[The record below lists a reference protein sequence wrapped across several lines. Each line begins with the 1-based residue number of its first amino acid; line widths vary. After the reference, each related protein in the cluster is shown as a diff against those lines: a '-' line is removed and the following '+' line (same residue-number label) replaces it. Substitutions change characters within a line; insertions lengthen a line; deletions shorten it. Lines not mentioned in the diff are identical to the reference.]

1 MILINIKYIYAIDP
15 NYFEKL
21 EKISLEISVFN
32 KDMSKGNYHFDVHK
46 DVETRIMNYQPLPTN
61 RKRRS
66 RLYHV
71 TTSKV
76 LKKSGVNFDNMGYVN
91 IENGKKNQL
100 QQILER
106 KNLLN

>member
-1 MILINIKYIYAIDP
+1 M
-15 NYFEKL
+15 
-21 EKISLEISVFN
+21 EIAVFN
-32 KDMSKGNYHFDVHK
+32 KDMSKGNYHLEVHK

-76 LKKSGVNFDNMGYVN
+76 LKKSGSNFDGIGNVN
-91 IENGKKNQL
+91 LEMGKKNQL
-100 QQILER
+100 YKILER
-106 KNLLN
+106 KNLIS

>member
-1 MILINIKYIYAIDP
+1 MLLIQIILRNWIRFQWK
-15 NYFEKL
+15 
-21 EKISLEISVFN
+21 
-32 KDMSKGNYHFDVHK
+32 
-46 DVETRIMNYQPLPTN
+46 YQPLPTN

-76 LKKSGVNFDNMGYVN
+76 LKKSGRNFDGIGHVN
-91 IENGKKNQL
+91 IDYGKKIQL
-100 QQILER
+100 QQVLER

>member
-1 MILINIKYIYAIDP
+1 M
-15 NYFEKL
+15 
-21 EKISLEISVFN
+21 EIAVFN
-32 KDMSKGNYHFDVHK
+32 KDMSKGNYHLEVHK

-76 LKKSGVNFDNMGYVN
+76 LKKSDRNFDGIGHVN
-91 IENGKKNQL
+91 IDYGKKIQL
-100 QQILER
+100 QQVLER

>member
-1 MILINIKYIYAIDP
+1 M
-15 NYFEKL
+15 
-21 EKISLEISVFN
+21 EIAVFN
-32 KDMSKGNYHFDVHK
+32 KDMSKGNYHLEVHK

-66 RLYHV
+66 RSYHV

-76 LKKSGVNFDNMGYVN
+76 LKKSGRNLDGIGHVN
-91 IENGKKNQL
+91 IDYGKKIQL
-100 QQILER
+100 QQVLER

>member
-1 MILINIKYIYAIDP
+1 M
-15 NYFEKL
+15 
-21 EKISLEISVFN
+21 EISIFN
-32 KDMSKGNYHFDVHK
+32 KDMSKGNYHLEVHK

-76 LKKSGVNFDNMGYVN
+76 LKKFGRNLDGMGHVN
-91 IENGKKNQL
+91 IDYGKKIQL
-100 QQILER
+100 QQVLER

>member
-1 MILINIKYIYAIDP
+1 M
-15 NYFEKL
+15 
-21 EKISLEISVFN
+21 EIAVFN
-32 KDMSKGNYHFDVHK
+32 KDMSKGNYHLEVHK

-76 LKKSGVNFDNMGYVN
+76 LKKSSRNLDGMGHVN
-91 IENGKKNQL
+91 IDYGKKIQL
-100 QQILER
+100 QQVLER